1 MKKKFWIFALMLL
14 FPFCMQAQVVVD
26 NPEETDEDDVEL
38 VDEDD
43 EDDEDIDDAD
53 NIDDE
58 EDADDEED
66 IDDEEDGVISDED
79 IVVINDDDDNKDDD
93 LEIDVPEGLTFEV
106 DSLLDLY
113 HTQHFLQPDSS
124 CNMPNINPEYTKEE
138 FMERLK
144 RLPTAIEMPWN
155 EVVQKFI
162 DRYSGRLR
170 RSVAVMLGTQ
180 NFFMPIFE
188 QALET
193 YGLPL
198 ELKYLPVIESALNP
212 KAVSR
217 VGATGLWQFMLT
229 TGKQYGLEVNSLVD
243 ERRDPIKSSY
253 AAARY
258 LRDLYKIFR
267 DWHLVIAAY
276 NCGPENINKAVH
288 RAGGEKDYWQIYPYL
303 PAETRGYVPAFIAA
317 NYIMNYYCE
326 HNICPLLTDLP
337 AKTDTVIVNRDIHFE
352 QIAEVIGIDI
362 NQLAELNPQY
372 RRQII
377 NGNNKPMAVRLPMN
391 YVGPFIDNLD
401 SIYTHRADELL
412 TKRLEVAV
420 NEAQPTYTPTRKTY
434 SRSKSKRYSKS
445 KRTSKSKRSR
455 YTKSKSRK
463 KSSSA
468 GRSVTVR
475 KGDTLSSIAKR
486 NHTTVAALKK
496 KNGIRGNNIRAG
508 KKLRVK

>member
-1 MKKKFWIFALMLL
+1 MKKTYWIIALLML
-14 FPFCMQAQVVVD
+14 FCTSSLQAQVVVED
-26 NPEETDEDDVEL
+26 PEKTDDVETI
-38 VDEDD
+38 DEDD
-43 EDDEDIDDAD
+43 EEDEEDIDDAD
-53 NIDDE
+53 LDDE
-58 EDADDEED
+58 EEGEDEDELDEPISED
-66 IDDEEDGVISDED
+66 D
-79 IVVINDDDDNKDDD
+79 IVVVNDDDEDGDD
-93 LEIDVPEGLTFEV
+93 LEIDVPEALKLEV

-124 CNMPNINPEYTKEE
+124 CNMPDINPEYSKEE
-138 FMERLK
+138 FVDRLH

-217 VGATGLWQFMLT
+217 VGATGLWQFMLA

-243 ERRDPIKSSY
+243 ERRDPVKSSY

-258 LRDLYKIFR
+258 LRDLYKIFH

-317 NYIMNYYCE
+317 NYIMTYYSD
-326 HNICPLLTDLP
+326 HNICALRTQLP
-337 AKTDTVIVNRDIHFE
+337 AQTDTVVVNRNVHLS
-352 QIAEVIGIDI
+352 QIADVLGIDI
-362 NQLAELNPQY
+362 NVLRTLNPEY
-372 RRQII
+372 RRDIVP
-377 NGNNKPMAVRLPMN
+377 GTTKPSAIKMAMADVTR
-391 YVGPFIDNLD
+391 FIDSQD
-401 SIYTHRADELL
+401 SIYNYNASELL
-412 TKRLEVAV
+412 LKRDEVYVNDDIPTFTTNKKGRRGRTTASRRTKH
-420 NEAQPTYTPTRKTY
+420 TRGKAA
-434 SRSKSKRYSKS
+434 S
-445 KRTSKSKRSR
+445 
-455 YTKSKSRK
+455 
-463 KSSSA
+463 

-475 KGDTLSSIAKR
+475 RGDTLSEIARR
-486 NHTTVAALKK
+486 NGTTVAKLRKL
-496 KNGIRGNNIRAG
+496 NGIRGNNIQAG
-508 KKLRVK
+508 KKLKVK